1 MLSPSVILT
10 ALAAFANSVAAAG
23 VTGAAEG
30 FAKGVTGGGSATP
43 VYPTTNAELVSYLT
57 DSSARV
63 IVLTKTFDF
72 TNTEGTT
79 TEAGC
84 APYGT
89 ASGCQLAINKDD
101 WCKNYQA
108 SSPTVSS
115 ITYDK
120 AAWNAIKV
128 QSNKSLVGQG
138 SAGVI
143 KGKGVYMANGVK
155 NIIIQNVHFTEIN
168 PKYVWGGD
176 AISIS
181 GADMIWIDHVK
192 TSLIGRQHLVL
203 GNSASNRVTI
213 SNSEFDGSTSWSAT
227 CDNHHYFLIYFT
239 GSNDMITFKGNYVHH
254 SSGRSPKVAGNTL
267 LHAVNNYFYA
277 NSKHA
282 FETSAGAYVLLEGNT
297 FQNVVD
303 IIDPSAKSGK
313 MFTSPDANSNANC
326 KAALGR
332 ACVLN
337 AYGSSGTYT
346 SSDTSFLTNFKG
358 KNIASAAAASAN
370 VAKTA
375 GVGKL

>member
-1 MLSPSVILT
+1 MLSPTVILT
-10 ALAAFANSVAAAG
+10 ALAAFANTVAAAG

-30 FAKGVTGGGSATP
+30 FAKGVTGGGSAAA
-43 VYPTTNAELVSYLT
+43 VYPKTNDELVSYLT
-57 DSSARV
+57 DSSART
-63 IVLTKTFDF
+63 IILTKTFDF
-72 TNTEGTT
+72 TGTEGTQT
-79 TEAGC
+79 TSGC

-89 ASGCQLAINKDD
+89 ASACQLAINKDD
-101 WCKNYQA
+101 WCTNYQPN
-108 SSPTVSS
+108 SPKIGSL
-115 ITYDK
+115 TYDK
-120 AAWNAIKV
+120 AGWNAIKV

-168 PKYVWGGD
+168 PQYVWGGD
-176 AISIS
+176 AISIA

-192 TSLIGRQHLVL
+192 TSRIGRQHLVL
-203 GNSASNRVTI
+203 GNAASNRVTI
-213 SNSEFDGSTSWSAT
+213 SNSEFDGSTNWSAN
-227 CDNHHYFLIYFT
+227 CDGHHYFLIYFT

-282 FETSAGAYVLLEGNT
+282 FETTAGAYVLLEGNT

-303 IIDPSAKSGK
+303 VIDPSAKSGK
-313 MFTSPDANSNANC
+313 MFTSPDANSNAAC
-326 KAALGR
+326 KSVLGR
-332 ACVLN
+332 NCVLN

-346 SSDTSFLTNFKG
+346 SADTSFLSNFKG

-375 GVGKL
+375 GVGKI